1 MLRFDK
7 RNAFD
12 LTHER
17 KFSCDMGYL
26 VPFLCEDMVPGDK
39 WYVKTDLV
47 LRLTPLLA
55 PIMHRVDVF
64 THFFFVP
71 TRLLWKDWENF
82 ITGGKYGNDSPNADG
97 SNPYVK
103 PYVTLTSPTSKALS
117 TYFGL
122 PCVQNYPDQ
131 TTYDPGTF
139 TVDAMPFRAM
149 AKIWNDWYRDE
160 NLQDEIEFSTDGGQD
175 STIET
180 ATLYSRNWEKDYFTS
195 ALPWQQRGP
204 ASYLPLGVEAPVYG
218 NDNSIMLIDRKTPA
232 SSNTKALG
240 YWTTGSYGLR
250 TVGDN
255 NTQYG
260 LNPNNTYEAND
271 MPIGHVL
278 GLINKN
284 FAQAKNVN
292 SGLVTDL
299 SMASAVSVSQV
310 RTAFQVQKFLEKSAR
325 AGYRY
330 IEYIL
335 EHFGVHSPDARLQRS
350 EFLGG
355 GRSPVIVSEVLQT
368 SSTDTTTPQGN
379 MAGHGINVNANH
391 AFTKSFTE
399 TGYIIGI
406 MSILPRTSYQQGINR
421 MWLRETKYDYL
432 VPVLSHLSMQ
442 GVYEAELCQTGSA
455 TDKTIFGYQNRYDE
469 LRRRESHVAGDLVD
483 NMNFW
488 HMGRI
493 FDTTPAT
500 QGGDPVLPV
509 LNGDFVKAD
518 PTKRIFAVT
527 DESEDAC
534 IVDLL
539 VNAKA
544 IRPLPKHGNPGL
556 IDHSQKGNNMSKNF
570 NKFTGEVMPFR
581 TQFQKSDYSDNEV
594 IEGES
599 LTDTSDY
606 EDINT
611 NFVSIID
618 FNRFG
623 YHHSSVCFRT

>member
-1 MLRFDK
+1 M
-7 RNAFD
+7 
-12 LTHER
+12 
-17 KFSCDMGYL
+17 
-26 VPFLCEDMVPGDK
+26 
-39 WYVKTDLV
+39 
-47 LRLTPLLA
+47 
-55 PIMHRVDVF
+55 
-64 THFFFVP
+64 
-71 TRLLWKDWENF
+71 WKDWENF
-82 ITGGKYGNDSPNADG
+82 ITGGRYGNDSPNADG

-103 PYVTLTSPTSKALS
+103 PYVTLTNPTSKALS

-122 PCVQNYPDQ
+122 PCKQ
-131 TTYDPGTF
+131 TYADSTVYEPGTY

-160 NLQDEIEFSTDGGQD
+160 NLQDEIDFSTDGGAD
-175 STIET
+175 NTIET

-204 ASYLPLGVEAPVYG
+204 ASYLPLGLTAPVIG
-218 NDNSIMLIDRKTPA
+218 ETG
-232 SSNTKALG
+232 KALG
-240 YWTTGSYGLR
+240 LKETTSPSDASTTIRLLYNNEGSG
-250 TVGDN
+250 TMVGN
-255 NTQYG
+255 NSTTTLAVASQ
-260 LNPNNTYEAND
+260 
-271 MPIGHVL
+271 
-278 GLINKN
+278 KN
-284 FAQAKNVN
+284 FGLQTDATK
-292 SGLVTDL
+292 SGVIADV
-299 SMASAVSVSQV
+299 SQASAVTVSQV

-335 EHFGVHSPDARLQRS
+335 EMFGVRSEDYRLQRS
-350 EFLGG
+350 EYLGG

-368 SSTDTTTPQGN
+368 SSTDNTTPQGN

-399 TGYIIGI
+399 NGFIIGI

-442 GVYEAELCQTGSA
+442 GVYEAELCQTGNG

-469 LRRRESHVAGDLVD
+469 LRRRESHVAGDFVD

-493 FDTTPAT
+493 FDTTPET
-500 QGGDPVLPV
+500 EGGDPVLPV
-509 LNGDFVKAD
+509 LNSDFITSD
-518 PTKRIFAVT
+518 PTKRVFAVT
-527 DESEDAC
+527 DANEDAC

-556 IDHSQKGNNMSKNF
+556 IDHS
-570 NKFTGEVMPFR
+570 
-581 TQFQKSDYSDNEV
+581 
-594 IEGES
+594 
-599 LTDTSDY
+599 
-606 EDINT
+606 
-611 NFVSIID
+611 
-618 FNRFG
+618 
-623 YHHSSVCFRT
+623 

>member
-1 MLRFDK
+1 MTAPFNT
-7 RNAFD
+7 RNVFN
-12 LTHER
+12 LSNER
-17 KFSCDMGYL
+17 KFTCNMGKL
-26 VPFLCEDMVPGDK
+26 IPFMLEEVYPGDDWK
-39 WYVKTDLV
+39 VKTECV
-47 LRLTPLLA
+47 LRLQPMLA

-71 TRLLWKDWENF
+71 ARLLWKDWENF
-82 ITGGKYGNDSPNADG
+82 ITGGRYGNDSPNADG

-160 NLQDEIEFSTDGGQD
+160 NLQDEIDFSTDGGLD

-180 ATLYSRNWEKDYFTS
+180 ANLYSRNWEKDYFTS

-218 NDNSIMLIDRKTPA
+218 NGKTVMLQAGQTTTR
-232 SSNTKALG
+232 SLG
-240 YWTTGSYGLR
+240 YWAVNDYGLR
-250 TVGDN
+250 AVGTN
-255 NTQYG
+255 NTQYDLSG
-260 LNPNNTYEAND
+260 TDTYSAND
-271 MPIGHVL
+271 YASGKAVGI
-278 GLINKN
+278 ITKTN
-284 FAQAKNVN
+284 AQNYNIN
-292 SGLVTDL
+292 SGIYTDL
-299 SMASAVSVSQV
+299 SKASAVSVSQV

-335 EHFGVHSPDARLQRS
+335 EHFGVHSQDFRLQRS

-368 SSTDTTTPQGN
+368 SSTDSTTPQGN

-399 TGYIIGI
+399 TGFIIGI

-500 QGGDPVLPV
+500 EGGDPVVPV

-527 DESEDAC
+527 DDTEDAC

-544 IRPLPKHGNPGL
+544 IRPLPQHGNPGL
-556 IDHSQKGNNMSKNF
+556 IDHS
-570 NKFTGEVMPFR
+570 
-581 TQFQKSDYSDNEV
+581 
-594 IEGES
+594 
-599 LTDTSDY
+599 
-606 EDINT
+606 
-611 NFVSIID
+611 
-618 FNRFG
+618 
-623 YHHSSVCFRT
+623 

>member
-1 MLRFDK
+1 MTAPFNT
-7 RNAFD
+7 RNVFN
-12 LTHER
+12 LSNER
-17 KFSCDMGYL
+17 KFTCNMGKL
-26 VPFLCEDMVPGDK
+26 IPFMLEEVYPGDDWK
-39 WYVKTDLV
+39 VKTECV
-47 LRLTPLLA
+47 LRLQPMLA

-71 TRLLWKDWENF
+71 TRLLWSDWENF
-82 ITGGKYGNDSPNADG
+82 ITGGRYGNDSPNADG

-103 PYVTLTSPTSKALS
+103 PYVSLTNPSSKALS

-122 PCVQNYPDQ
+122 PCKQTYPDSSV
-131 TTYDPGTF
+131 YEPGTF

-160 NLQDEIEFSTDGGQD
+160 NLQDEIDFSTAGGLD

-195 ALPWQQRGP
+195 SLPYQQRGP

-218 NDNSIMLIDRKTPA
+218 
-232 SSNTKALG
+232 
-240 YWTTGSYGLR
+240 TGNAIGLR
-250 TVGDN
+250 TYDGTNVTGGYMMFTGEKDYSNGTNVGTDIQLS
-255 NTQYG
+255 NTSYNGSLPGVGTVANYSVPAYNQGYG
-260 LNPNNTYEAND
+260 
-271 MPIGHVL
+271 V
-278 GLINKN
+278 GLSTK
-284 FAQAKNVN
+284 
-292 SGLVTDL
+292 TDL
-299 SMASAVSVSQV
+299 RKSNVYTDLTNASAVTVSQV

-368 SSTDTTTPQGN
+368 SSTDATTPQGN

-442 GVYEAELCQTGSA
+442 GVYEAELCQTGSS

-493 FDTTPAT
+493 FKTTDENNQPIK
-500 QGGDPVLPV
+500 PV
-509 LNGDFVKAD
+509 LNGNFVTAD

-527 DESEDAC
+527 DDSEDAC

-556 IDHSQKGNNMSKNF
+556 IDHS
-570 NKFTGEVMPFR
+570 
-581 TQFQKSDYSDNEV
+581 
-594 IEGES
+594 
-599 LTDTSDY
+599 
-606 EDINT
+606 
-611 NFVSIID
+611 
-618 FNRFG
+618 
-623 YHHSSVCFRT
+623 